1 MYGDRMKK
9 RTIEDF
15 KNEVKKLV
23 GDEYSV
29 LGEYEKSTIKIKML
43 HNTCGTIFEPTP
55 ARFLSGTRCPK
66 CRSSHIPKTE
76 EVFKSEMPLGYILL
90 SPYVNAKTKVFIRH
104 EGCGYEWWTNPSTL
118 RKGHGCPRCANNLK
132 KSTSEFQLEVRDY
145 EILGVYNGNKEKIRV
160 RHKLCGYEWETR
172 PNDLLSGYGCPR
184 CAHIN
189 SKAEKEMVEY
199 IRVIYD
205 GPIVENDRT
214 VIGPLEL
221 DIYLPDIGVAFEY
234 DGLYWH
240 SEGKK
245 DKNYHLIKTQKCE
258 EKGII
263 LWHIFANEWKEQT
276 ALVKERIKHL
286 ITKKDDRIPGRKCDV
301 RVITP
306 REKNDFLALN
316 HIQGADRAKISL
328 GLFYKENLVAVMTF
342 SDNTVSR
349 NALLQKGQIELS
361 RYATLLGNNVIG
373 GFGKLLK
380 YFWEHYDYD
389 ELLTYAD
396 RRYTNRNSNIY
407 LNNGFTEIAVSEP
420 NYWIVGPGEKLYHR
434 YNFTK
439 QKIKERYGL
448 EGNVSEEELLTLL
461 NLHKI
466 YDCGTLRYSLRRK

>member
-1 MYGDRMKK
+1 MKK
-9 RTIEDF
+9 KTTEDF
-15 KNEVKKLV
+15 KNEIKDLV

-29 LGEYEKSTIKIKML
+29 LGEYKISTTKIKMR
-43 HNTCGTIFEPTP
+43 HNICGTIFEPTP
-55 ARFLSGTRCPK
+55 TRFLSGTRCPK

-76 EVFKSEMPLGYILL
+76 EMFKEEMPKGYILL
-90 SPYVNAKTKVFIRH
+90 SPYVNAKTKVFVRH
-104 EGCGYEWWTNPSTL
+104 ESCGYEWWTNPSTL
-118 RKGHGCPRCANNLK
+118 RKGHGCPKCANNLK
-132 KSTSEFQLEVRDY
+132 KSTNDFQLEIKDY
-145 EILGVYNGNKEKIRV
+145 EILGEYGGNKEKIRV
-160 RHKLCGYEWETR
+160 KHRACGYEWKTR

-189 SKAEKEMVEY
+189 SKAEKQMADFIKTVY
-199 IRVIYD
+199 SGMII
-205 GPIVENDRT
+205 ENDRT

-221 DIYLPDIGVAFEY
+221 DIYLPEIGVAFEY

-245 DKNYHLIKTQKCE
+245 DKSYHLIKTQKCE

-263 LWHIFANEWKEQT
+263 LWHIFANEWEEQNT
-276 ALVKERIKHL
+276 LVKERIKHL
-286 ITKKDDRIPGRKCDV
+286 ITKKDNRIPGRKCDV

-328 GLFYKENLVAVMTF
+328 GLFYEEKLVAVMTF

-349 NALLQKGQIELS
+349 NTSLQEGQIELS

-380 YFWEHYDYD
+380 YFWGHYDYN

-439 QKIKERYGL
+439 QKIKERYGI
-448 EGNVSEEELLTLL
+448 EGNASEEELLTLL

-466 YDCGTLRYSLRRK
+466 YDCGTLRYSLKRS